1 MEHETESID
10 VQSGEENES
19 WSWNANEEQ
28 NDNDYMSQDESYS
41 GNVSAMVNDYFH

>member
-10 VQSGEENES
+10 VQSGEENGS
-19 WSWNANEEQ
+19 WSWNANEE

-41 GNVSAMVNDYFH
+41 GNVSGMVNYYFH